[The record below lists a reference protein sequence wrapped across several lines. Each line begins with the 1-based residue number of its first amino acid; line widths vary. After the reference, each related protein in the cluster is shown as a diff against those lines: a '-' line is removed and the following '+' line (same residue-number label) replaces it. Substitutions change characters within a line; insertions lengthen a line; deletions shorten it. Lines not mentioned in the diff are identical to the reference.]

1 MKYSELENKSMD
13 ELKSLLEE
21 NIVKLGKLQFDH
33 QQNTLKDVSQLK
45 KIKLSIARIKT
56 AMKKAK

>member
-45 KIKLSIARIKT
+45 KIKLAIARIKT